1 MSREN
6 AFRPRRSCLYM
17 PGANTRALE
26 KARTLPADVLI
37 LDLEDAVAPDA
48 KDAARATI
56 ASALQERA
64 YGEREIIVRANARD
78 TAWCTNDIVMAVSAG
93 ANGVL
98 LPKVESATDIEQV
111 NNLLDAA
118 GAPADFLLWA
128 MIEMPLAILNIQEI
142 AAASE
147 HTRLAG
153 FMLGTNDLAKAY
165 GAVYT
170 PDRFAFQVPLM
181 MALTAARAYGLVALD
196 SVYNDFKNP
205 EGLSAE
211 CEQGRVLGFDGK
223 TLIHPAQIDT
233 ANTVFSPDPD
243 EVAQASLII
252 DAFALPENKGRGVI
266 QVNGAMVEL
275 LHLEQAQQLV
285 EIDRAIKARSG
296 Q

>member
-1 MSREN
+1 MSSAN

-48 KDAARATI
+48 KDSARATI
-56 ASALQERA
+56 ASALKEKT
-64 YGEREIIVRANARD
+64 YGEREVIVRANALD
-78 TAWCTNDIVMAVSAG
+78 TPWSTDDITMAVSAG

-98 LPKVESATDIEQV
+98 IPKVETAQDVIQIDS
-111 NNLLDAA
+111 LLSAA
-118 GAPADFLLWA
+118 GASADFLLWA

-142 AAASE
+142 AAASGR
-147 HTRLAG
+147 TRLAG

-205 EGLSAE
+205 EGLEAE

-233 ANTVFSPDPD
+233 ANRVFSPDP
-243 EVAQASLII
+243 EQVAQARLII
-252 DAFALPENKGRGVI
+252 EAFSQPENQGRGVI

-285 EIDRAIKARSG
+285 DIDAAIRARSG

>member
-1 MSREN
+1 MSSTTV
-6 AFRPRRSCLYM
+6 FRPRRSCLYM

-48 KDAARATI
+48 KEAARETI
-56 ASALQERA
+56 AAVLQEQA
-64 YGEREIIVRANARD
+64 YGEREVIVRANALD
-78 TAWCTNDIVMAVSAG
+78 TPWSADDIAMAVSAG

-98 LPKVESATDIEQV
+98 LPKVETAADIEQIDGA
-111 NNLLDAA
+111 LGTA

-142 AAASE
+142 AAASAR
-147 HTRLAG
+147 TRLAG

-170 PDRFAFQVPLM
+170 PDRFAFQVPLV

-205 EGLSAE
+205 EGLEAE

-233 ANTVFSPDPD
+233 ANRVFSPDP
-243 EVAQASLII
+243 EQVAQARSII
-252 DAFALPENKGRGVI
+252 EAFAEPENQGRGVI

-275 LHLEQAQQLV
+275 LHLEQAEQLV
-285 EIDRAIKARSG
+285 DIDAAIRARSSD
-296 Q
+296 

>member
-1 MSREN
+1 MSSN
-6 AFRPRRSCLYM
+6 TVFRPRRSCLYM

-48 KDAARATI
+48 KETARETI
-56 ASALQERA
+56 AAVLQEQA
-64 YGEREIIVRANARD
+64 YGEREVIVRANALD
-78 TAWCTNDIVMAVSAG
+78 TPWSADDIAMAVNAG

-98 LPKVESATDIEQV
+98 IPKVETADDIVQ
-111 NNLLDAA
+111 LDNMLTAA
-118 GAPADFLLWA
+118 DAPSDFLLWA

-142 AAASE
+142 AAASAR
-147 HTRLAG
+147 TRLAG

-181 MALTAARAYGLVALD
+181 MALTAARAYGLIALD

-205 EGLSAE
+205 DGLEAE
-211 CEQGRVLGFDGK
+211 CEQGRILGFDGK

-233 ANTVFSPDPD
+233 ANRLFSPDPQ
-243 EVAQASLII
+243 ELEQARSII
-252 DAFALPENKGRGVI
+252 EAFAEPQNQGRGVI

-285 EIDRAIKARSG
+285 DIDAAIRARSSN
-296 Q
+296 